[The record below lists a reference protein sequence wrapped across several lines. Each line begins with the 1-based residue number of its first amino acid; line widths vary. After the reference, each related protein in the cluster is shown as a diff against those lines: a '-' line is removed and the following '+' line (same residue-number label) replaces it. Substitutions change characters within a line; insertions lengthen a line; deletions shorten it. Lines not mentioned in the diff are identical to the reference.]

1 VNSRSER
8 LQDRFA
14 MTRWSVVMR
23 HAATESTSARD
34 ALGEL
39 AGRYWY
45 PVYIY
50 VRRCG
55 HAPEAAGNIARRFM
69 QQLLREVNDTGAQ
82 PSQGHYRSYLLS
94 RLHTFLATSPL
105 DKSDGGAA
113 TEPEMPPGRSPS
125 ASEAMDGLE
134 RPRDLEARYQRD
146 HLDQLSP
153 EQSYQ
158 RAFALQILHRTLRRL
173 TDEARQ
179 TGHLPMFQHL
189 EQFLARDPAPGEY
202 ESIAAR
208 LKVRPLTLVM
218 ALKRMRQRFR
228 ELAAEE
234 LVDTVATAED
244 LAGEQDALLS
254 VLGGASP

>member
-1 VNSRSER
+1 
-8 LQDRFA
+8 
-14 MTRWSVVMR
+14 MVMR
-23 HAATESTSARD
+23 HAPAESASARD

-55 HAPEAAGNIARRFM
+55 HAPEAAANIARRFL
-69 QQLLREVNDTGAQ
+69 QHLLRVVDERNAQ

-94 RLHTFLATSPL
+94 RLYTFLAAAPT
-105 DKSDGGAA
+105 DDSDPAA
-113 TEPEMPPGRSPS
+113 QPEMPN
-125 ASEAMDGLE
+125 
-134 RPRDLEARYQRD
+134 DLEARYQRD

-179 TGHLPMFQHL
+179 TGHLPMFEQL
-189 EQFLARDPAPGEY
+189 EQFLARDPGPGEY
-202 ESIAAR
+202 DSIATR
-208 LKVRPLTLVM
+208 LRVRPLTLVM

-254 VLGGASP
+254 VLSGAAP

>member
-1 VNSRSER
+1 
-8 LQDRFA
+8 
-14 MTRWSVVMR
+14 MVMR
-23 HAATESTSARD
+23 RAATESNSARD

-39 AGRYWY
+39 AARYWY

-55 HAPEAAGNIARRFM
+55 HAPEAAGSIARRFL
-69 QQLLREVNDTGAQ
+69 QQLLREVDHHDAQ

-94 RLHTFLATSPL
+94 RLHAFLAAGSINNGDPM
-105 DKSDGGAA
+105 
-113 TEPEMPPGRSPS
+113 TEPDMP
-125 ASEAMDGLE
+125 A
-134 RPRDLEARYQRD
+134 DLEARYQHD

-158 RAFALQILHRTLRRL
+158 RGFALQMLHRTLRRL
-173 TDEARQ
+173 TEEARQ
-179 TGHLPMFQHL
+179 TGHVPMFELL

-202 ESIAAR
+202 EAIATR
-208 LKVRPLTLVM
+208 LRVRPLTLVM

-234 LVDTVATAED
+234 LIDTVASAED
-244 LAGEQDALLS
+244 LAAEQDALLAIMGEVGS
-254 VLGGASP
+254 

>member
-1 VNSRSER
+1 
-8 LQDRFA
+8 
-14 MTRWSVVMR
+14 
-23 HAATESTSARD
+23 
-34 ALGEL
+34 
-39 AGRYWY
+39 
-45 PVYIY
+45 

-55 HAPEAAGNIARRFM
+55 HAPEAAGNIARRFL
-69 QQLLREVNDTGAQ
+69 QQLLREVDDRDAQ

-94 RLHTFLATSPL
+94 RLHMFLAAGTV
-105 DKSDGGAA
+105 DRGDAA
-113 TEPEMPPGRSPS
+113 TDPEMPP
-125 ASEAMDGLE
+125 
-134 RPRDLEARYQRD
+134 DLEARYQRD
-146 HLDQLSP
+146 HLDELSP

-179 TGHLPMFQHL
+179 TGHLPMFEQL
-189 EQFLARDPAPGEY
+189 EQFLARDPGPGEY
-202 ESIAAR
+202 DSIAASLR
-208 LKVRPLTLVM
+208 VRPLTLVM

-254 VLGGASP
+254 VLSGASP

>member
-1 VNSRSER
+1 
-8 LQDRFA
+8 
-14 MTRWSVVMR
+14 MVMR
-23 HAATESTSARD
+23 HATTESASARD

-55 HAPEAAGNIARRFM
+55 HAPEAAGNIAQGFL
-69 QQLLREVNDTGAQ
+69 QQLLREVNDRDAQ
-82 PSQGHYRSYLLS
+82 PSQGHYRSYLLA
-94 RLHTFLATSPL
+94 RLHTFLAAGHVAKENSE
-105 DKSDGGAA
+105 
-113 TEPEMPPGRSPS
+113 TEPAVPPGASPS
-125 ASEAMDGLE
+125 AKGTSPSAAEAVGGRERPAEAVAGLE
-134 RPRDLEARYQRD
+134 RPPDLEARYQRD

-173 TDEARQ
+173 TGEAMQ
-179 TGHLPMFQHL
+179 TGHLPMFELL

-202 ESIAAR
+202 DAIAAR
-208 LKVRPLTLVM
+208 LRVRPLTLVM

-228 ELAAEE
+228 ELAADE
-234 LVDTVATAED
+234 LVDTVSSAED
-244 LAGEQDALLS
+244 LAGEQDALLAVMS
-254 VLGGASP
+254 GLKP

>member
-1 VNSRSER
+1 
-8 LQDRFA
+8 
-14 MTRWSVVMR
+14 MVMR
-23 HAATESTSARD
+23 NATAESASARD

-55 HAPEAAGNIARRFM
+55 HAPEAAGTIARKFL
-69 QQLLREVNDTGAQ
+69 QQLLREVNERGAQ

-94 RLHTFLATSPL
+94 RLHTFLAGGQVL
-105 DKSDGGAA
+105 DKGDFAPEPVTTSGGSPSA
-113 TEPEMPPGRSPS
+113 PGRSPS
-125 ASEAMDGLE
+125 AAEAMDGLE
-134 RPRDLEARYQRD
+134 RPPDLEARYQRD

-158 RAFALQILHRTLRRL
+158 RAFALELLHRTLRRL
-173 TDEARQ
+173 SAEAMQ
-179 TGHLPMFQHL
+179 TGHMPMFEQL
-189 EQFLARDPAPGEY
+189 EPFLARDPAPGEY
-202 ESIAAR
+202 EAIAAR
-208 LKVRPLTLVM
+208 LRVRPLTLVM

-234 LVDTVATAED
+234 LVDTVASAED
-244 LAGEQDALLS
+244 LAGEQDALLA
-254 VLGGASP
+254 VMADARP

>member
-1 VNSRSER
+1 
-8 LQDRFA
+8 
-14 MTRWSVVMR
+14 MVMR
-23 HAATESTSARD
+23 HAPTESNSARD

-50 VRRCG
+50 MRRCG
-55 HAPEAAGNIARRFM
+55 HAPEAAGNIARRFL
-69 QQLLREVNDTGAQ
+69 QHLLRDVDERNAQ

-94 RLHTFLATSPL
+94 RLHTFLAAGSM
-105 DKSDGGAA
+105 DESDPAA
-113 TEPEMPPGRSPS
+113 QPEMPT
-125 ASEAMDGLE
+125 
-134 RPRDLEARYQRD
+134 DLEARYQRD
-146 HLDQLSP
+146 RLDQLSP

-179 TGHLPMFQHL
+179 TGHLPMFEQL

-202 ESIAAR
+202 ESIATR
-208 LKVRPLTLVM
+208 LRVRPLTLVM

-254 VLGGASP
+254 VLSGAAP

>member
-1 VNSRSER
+1 
-8 LQDRFA
+8 LHDRFA
-14 MTRWSVVMR
+14 TTRWSMVMR
-23 HAATESTSARD
+23 NVTTESASARD

-55 HAPEAAGNIARRFM
+55 HAPEAAGSIARRFL
-69 QQLLREVNDTGAQ
+69 QQLLRELDDSNAQ
-82 PSQGHYRSYLLS
+82 PSQGHYRSYLLA
-94 RLHTFLATSPL
+94 RLHTFLAGIPP
-105 DKSDGGAA
+105 DQGDA
-113 TEPEMPPGRSPS
+113 TAGPEMPS
-125 ASEAMDGLE
+125 
-134 RPRDLEARYQRD
+134 DLEARYQRD

-179 TGHLPMFQHL
+179 TGHLPMFEQL
-189 EQFLARDPAPGEY
+189 ERFLARDPAPGEY
-202 ESIAAR
+202 ESIATR
-208 LKVRPLTLVM
+208 LKLRPLTLVM

>member
-1 VNSRSER
+1 
-8 LQDRFA
+8 
-14 MTRWSVVMR
+14 MVMR
-23 HAATESTSARD
+23 NATTESASARD

-39 AGRYWY
+39 AARYWY

-55 HAPEAAGNIARRFM
+55 HAPEAAGNIARRFL
-69 QQLLREVNDTGAQ
+69 QQLLREVNERGAQ

-94 RLHTFLATSPL
+94 RLHTFLAVGPV
-105 DKSDGGAA
+105 DKTDTAP
-113 TEPEMPPGRSPS
+113 EPAMPPGRSPG
-125 ASEAMDGLE
+125 AAEAMDGLE
-134 RPRDLEARYQRD
+134 RPTDLEARYQRD

-158 RAFALQILHRTLRRL
+158 RAFALQILHRTLSRL
-173 TDEARQ
+173 SGEARQ
-179 TGHLPMFQHL
+179 TGHLPMFELL

-202 ESIAAR
+202 EAIATR
-208 LKVRPLTLVM
+208 LRVRPLTLVM

-234 LVDTVATAED
+234 LADTVASAED
-244 LAGEQDALLS
+244 LAGEQDALLA
-254 VLGGASP
+254 VMGDLKP

>member
-1 VNSRSER
+1 
-8 LQDRFA
+8 
-14 MTRWSVVMR
+14 MVMR
-23 HAATESTSARD
+23 RGATESASARD

-55 HAPEAAGNIARRFM
+55 HAPEAAGNIARRFL
-69 QQLLREVNDTGAQ
+69 QQLLREVDDRSAQ

-94 RLHTFLATSPL
+94 RLHTFLAAGPVDESSP
-105 DKSDGGAA
+105 A
-113 TEPEMPPGRSPS
+113 TEPAMPPGRSPS
-125 ASEAMDGLE
+125 AQGRSASAAEATDGRERPAEAMDGLE
-134 RPRDLEARYQRD
+134 RPNDLELRYQRD

-179 TGHLPMFQHL
+179 TGHLPMFERL

-202 ESIAAR
+202 ESIATH

-234 LVDTVATAED
+234 LVDTVATEED

-254 VLGGASP
+254 VLGGANP

>member
-1 VNSRSER
+1 
-8 LQDRFA
+8 
-14 MTRWSVVMR
+14 MVMR
-23 HAATESTSARD
+23 HAATESASARD

-55 HAPEAAGNIARRFM
+55 HAPEAAGNIARGFLR
-69 QQLLREVNDTGAQ
+69 QLLREVNDRGAQ
-82 PSQGHYRSYLLS
+82 PSQGHYRSYLLTH
-94 RLHTFLATSPL
+94 LHTFLAAGHL
-105 DKSDGGAA
+105 DKSDSA
-113 TEPEMPPGRSPS
+113 TEPALPP
-125 ASEAMDGLE
+125 
-134 RPRDLEARYQRD
+134 DLEERYQRD

-173 TDEARQ
+173 SGEAQQ
-179 TGHLPMFQHL
+179 TGHMPMFELL
-189 EQFLARDPAPGEY
+189 ERFLACDPAPGEY
-202 ESIAAR
+202 DAIATR
-208 LKVRPLTLVM
+208 LRVRPLTLVM

-234 LVDTVATAED
+234 LADTVASAED
-244 LAGEQDALLS
+244 LAGEQDALLAVMS
-254 VLGGASP
+254 DLKS

>member
-1 VNSRSER
+1 
-8 LQDRFA
+8 
-14 MTRWSVVMR
+14 MVMR
-23 HAATESTSARD
+23 HAATESPSARA

-39 AGRYWY
+39 AERYWY

-55 HAPEAAGNIARRFM
+55 HAPEPAVNITRRFLR
-69 QQLLREVNDTGAQ
+69 QLLREVNDTGVQ
-82 PSQGHYRSYLLS
+82 PSQGHYRSYLLA
-94 RLHTFLATSPL
+94 RLHTFLAAGPTEKGDPV
-105 DKSDGGAA
+105 
-113 TEPEMPPGRSPS
+113 TEPEMPV
-125 ASEAMDGLE
+125 
-134 RPRDLEARYQRD
+134 DLEARYQRD

-179 TGHLPMFQHL
+179 TGHLEMFELL
-189 EQFLARDPAPGEY
+189 EQFLARDPAAGEY

-208 LKVRPLTLVM
+208 LRVRPLTLVM

-254 VLGGASP
+254 VLSGASP

>member
-1 VNSRSER
+1 
-8 LQDRFA
+8 
-14 MTRWSVVMR
+14 MVMR
-23 HAATESTSARD
+23 NATTESASARD

-55 HAPEAAGNIARRFM
+55 HAPEAAGNIARRFL
-69 QQLLREVNDTGAQ
+69 QQLLREVNDRGAQ
-82 PSQGHYRSYLLS
+82 PSQGHYRSYLLA
-94 RLHTFLATSPL
+94 RLHTFLAGGQTDKGDSPP
-105 DKSDGGAA
+105 
-113 TEPEMPPGRSPS
+113 EPAMPS
-125 ASEAMDGLE
+125 
-134 RPRDLEARYQRD
+134 DLEARYQRD
-146 HLDQLSP
+146 HLDHLSP

-173 TDEARQ
+173 SGEAVQ
-179 TGHLPMFQHL
+179 TGHMPMFEQL

-202 ESIAAR
+202 DAIATR
-208 LKVRPLTLVM
+208 LRVRPLTLVM

-244 LAGEQDALLS
+244 LAGEQDALLAVMS
-254 VLGGASP
+254 DLRS